1 MHSARP
7 SGLFGILPFA
17 STKSSGSTGIVPTM
31 RREGFD
37 STAIASAGYDADAAV
52 LEIEFGSGGVY
63 RYLLVPARVWRQL
76 RAAESPGRYFAEKI
90 RDRFPEEWVP

>member
-7 SGLFGILPFA
+7 PGPFGILPFA
-17 STKSSGSTGIVPTM
+17 STKSSWSAGIVPTM
-31 RREGFD
+31 RREVFD
-37 STAIASAGYDADAAV
+37 STAIASAGYDAGSAV

-63 RYLLVPARVWRQL
+63 RYLLVPPRVWREL
-76 RAAESPGRYFAEKI
+76 RGAESPGRYFAESI